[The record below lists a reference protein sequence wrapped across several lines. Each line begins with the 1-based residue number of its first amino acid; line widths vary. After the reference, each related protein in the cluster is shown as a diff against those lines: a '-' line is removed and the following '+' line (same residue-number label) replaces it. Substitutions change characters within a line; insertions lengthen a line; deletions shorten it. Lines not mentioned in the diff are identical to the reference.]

1 MNTSRGRWWALGALA
16 LAMLTIGL
24 DGTVLSVATPT
35 MAGSLHASIDQLQ
48 WFSTAYTL
56 VLAGVLLPAGMLGD
70 RFGRKRFLLAALA
83 LFGAA
88 SAWSAYATSP
98 GELIAARSLLGLGA
112 AFLMPLSM
120 AVLPVLFPDPGERS
134 RAIMIWVTSTAI
146 GLPLGPILGGYL
158 LGHFWWGSVF
168 LINLPLVVVGLV
180 AVAVLVPESRSE
192 QRRRP
197 DLLGVLLSGA
207 GLTGLTYGFI
217 AAGQHGWGATAA
229 WLPIAVG
236 VVLLVWFVLWQRRTD
251 HALVE
256 LSLFGNADF
265 RQGLLLSL
273 LVNFSMMGLFFV
285 LPQYFQE
292 VLGADTLGT
301 GLRLLPMIGGLLVGT
316 RLAAKAERRAER
328 SIAGPQRGTSAGPRR
343 AIGTASA
350 VGNRVILV
358 GGFGVLA
365 ASAAAGAFT
374 SPTDGY
380 GWCAIWLSALGIGLG
395 LVMPTAMAIATGTLS
410 AERSGA
416 GSALLQAVR
425 QAAGTIG
432 VAVLGTLLSATY
444 RHALPA
450 DLPAGVLQAAQRNV
464 STGVAAAREV
474 SAPAVESVR
483 AAFVHGQ
490 NVMLL
495 VGAGIALIGVIV
507 ALRYRPAAP
516 DVPRELAPAASEG

>member
-1 MNTSRGRWWALGALA
+1 MNTQRGRWWALGALA

-24 DGTVLSVATPT
+24 DATVLSVATPT

-48 WFSTAYTL
+48 WFATAYTL

-83 LFGAA
+83 LFGLA

-168 LINLPLVVVGLV
+168 LINLPLVVIGLV

-192 QRRRP
+192 RRRRL
-197 DLLGVLLSGA
+197 DLLGVVLSGA

-217 AAGQHGWGATAA
+217 AAGQHGWGAISA

-236 VVLLVWFVLWQRRTD
+236 VVLLVLFVLWQRRTD

-256 LSLFGNADF
+256 LNLFGNADF

-301 GLRLLPMIGGLLVGT
+301 GLRLLPMIAGLLVGT
-316 RLAAKAERRAER
+316 RLAAKI
-328 SIAGPQRGTSAGPRR
+328 SG
-343 AIGTASA
+343 A

-358 GGFGVLA
+358 GGFAVLA

-374 SPTDGY
+374 SPSDGY
-380 GWCAIWLSALGIGLG
+380 GWCAIWLTALGIGLG
-395 LVMPTAMAIATGTLS
+395 LAMPTAMAIATGTLS

-432 VAVLGTLLSATY
+432 VAVLGTLLSAAY

-450 DLPAGVLQAAQRNV
+450 DLPAPVLQAAQRNV
-464 STGVAAAREV
+464 ATGVAAARGV
-474 SAPAVESVR
+474 SAPVVESVR

-495 VGAGIALIGVIV
+495 VGAGIALVGVVV
-507 ALRYRPAAP
+507 ALFYRPATAESARVLQP
-516 DVPRELAPAASEG
+516 VASEG